1 VPDPGRRD
9 LGRRWRKRGIV
20 FRAEGQGG
28 WMASHAQVPTVLL
41 LPDRF
46 RVFVAS
52 RPRPGFS
59 LTGWVDLDRRDPMR
73 VLATSPAP
81 ILEPGPRGSFDEHGI
96 MPSAIVEENG
106 TVRLYYSGWCRLAG
120 GAPYHNS
127 TGLAISEDGGRTFRR
142 ACPGPVLD
150 RSPYEPFSA
159 TSPWVLREGGT
170 WHVFYSS
177 GRAWI
182 EVAGKP
188 EHVYDIR
195 HATSTDGIAWRRG
208 GTPAIGQGFA
218 EEALTRPT
226 IVREADGSWS
236 MWFCHRGSRGFR
248 GVGDAYRIG
257 FARSVDLLTW
267 MRDDAV
273 AGIGV
278 TEGGFDSQMIA
289 YPCLVEADGRRL
301 MFYNGDGFGQAG
313 FGLAEL
319 ER

>member
-1 VPDPGRRD
+1 MVSGVPDSGQ
-9 LGRRWRKRGIV
+9 RWRKRGLV

-28 WMASHAQVPTVLL
+28 WMLSHAQVPAVLL
-41 LPDRF
+41 LADRF

-52 RPRPGFS
+52 RPRQGLS

-81 ILEPGPRGSFDEHGI
+81 ILQPGAPGTFDEYGI
-96 MPSAIVEENG
+96 MPSSVVEEG
-106 TVRLYYSGWCRLAG
+106 GMVRLYYSGWCRLASV
-120 GAPYHNS
+120 APYHNT
-127 TGLAISEDGGRTFRR
+127 TGLAVSEDGGQTFRR

-150 RSPYEPFSA
+150 RSPGEPFSA
-159 TSPWVLREGGT
+159 TSPWVLREGEI
-170 WHVFYSS
+170 WHAFYSS
-177 GRAWI
+177 GLAWI
-182 EVAGKP
+182 EVEGKP

-195 HATSTDGIAWRRG
+195 HATSKDGLAWNRG
-208 GTPAIGQGFA
+208 GPPAIGQRFA

-226 IVREADGSWS
+226 ILREADGSWS

-257 FARSVDLLTW
+257 FARSVDLVTW
-267 MRDDAV
+267 TRDDAA
-273 AGIGV
+273 AGIAV
-278 TEGGFDSQMIA
+278 TAGGFDSQMIA
-289 YPCLVEADGRRL
+289 YPCVIEADGRRL

>member
-1 VPDPGRRD
+1 VPDS
-9 LGRRWRKRGIV
+9 GRRWRKNGLV
-20 FRAEGQGG
+20 FHAEGQGG
-28 WMASHAQVPTVLL
+28 WMRSHAQVPTVLL

-52 RPRPGFS
+52 RPRPGLS

-81 ILEPGPRGSFDEHGI
+81 ILQPGPPGSFDEYGI
-96 MPSAIVEENG
+96 MPSAVVEDSG
-106 TVRLYYSGWCRLAG
+106 MIRLYYSGWSRLASS
-120 GAPYHNS
+120 APYHNT
-127 TGLAISEDGGRTFRR
+127 TGLAVSEDGGHSFCR

-150 RSPYEPFSA
+150 RSPSEPFSA
-159 TSPWVLREGGT
+159 TSPWVLREGDI
-170 WHVFYSS
+170 WHAFYSS
-177 GRAWI
+177 GLGWI
-182 EVAGKP
+182 EVEGKP

-195 HATSTDGIAWRRG
+195 HATSADGFLWRRG
-208 GTPAIGQGFA
+208 GPPAIGQRFA

-226 IVREADGSWS
+226 LLHEANGSWS

-257 FARSVDLLTW
+257 FARSLDLSTW
-267 MRDDAV
+267 MRDDAA
-273 AGIGV
+273 AGIDV
-278 TEGGFDSQMIA
+278 TAGGFDSQMIA
-289 YPCLVEADGRRL
+289 YPCVVEADGRRL